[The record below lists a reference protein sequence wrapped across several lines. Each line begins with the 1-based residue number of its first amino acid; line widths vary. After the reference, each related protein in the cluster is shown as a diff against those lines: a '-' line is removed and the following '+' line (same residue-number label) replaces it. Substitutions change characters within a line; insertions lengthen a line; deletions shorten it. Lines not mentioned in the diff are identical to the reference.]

1 MMVQSPSHSRSPVDR
16 KRGGRLRASRPRRS
30 DSRTRYVAVSFHHK
44 THRSDPWVAPTM
56 FQRYKP
62 DIGEAN
68 EFPVC
73 HVRFL
78 SCRRPS
84 LGKHCLVVGYLSRR
98 DPYSHE
104 TRLERYNPESR
115 LGPTHHV
122 STFKWVL
129 GGHLH
134 KVPQHLLATQAGRVK
149 NITTPKVAGRSNV
162 LVVPAEREP
171 PRNRH
176 SFHPSPGPCSFS
188 IQPRHNP
195 SKTRHQMHIVQRS
208 WRRQDQIP

>member
-1 MMVQSPSHSRSPVDR
+1 MIRGSHRRCFRDTNERSGKQTSFLYAMLGSYLVDDPR
-16 KRGGRLRASRPRRS
+16 SGNTAS
-30 DSRTRYVAVSFHHK
+30 
-44 THRSDPWVAPTM
+44 
-56 FQRYKP
+56 
-62 DIGEAN
+62 
-68 EFPVC
+68 
-73 HVRFL
+73 
-78 SCRRPS
+78 S
-84 LGKHCLVVGYLSRR
+84 LGTTRRR

-134 KVPQHLLATQAGRVK
+134 KVPQHLLATQAGRVEYNQAK
-149 NITTPKVAGRSNV
+149 GRWPIERPSGPRRARTTPKPPFLSLITRFLFFLN
-162 LVVPAEREP
+162 PA
-171 PRNRH
+171 
-176 SFHPSPGPCSFS
+176 PS
-188 IQPRHNP
+188 QP